1 MYRTCRSIDHSH
13 HSKPISTLLS
23 RIISR
28 LLMQSFSD
36 YSGMEVVAGVATV
49 PTYKPGGRIQQFNS
63 FAQLLGDD
71 RAASARA
78 NWDKPLKSVV
88 IKRCGLLNTA

>member
-1 MYRTCRSIDHSH
+1 MVAA
-13 HSKPISTLLS
+13 IS
-23 RIISR
+23 
-28 LLMQSFSD
+28 
-36 YSGMEVVAGVATV
+36 TV
-49 PTYKPGGRIQQFNS
+49 PTYKPSGRIQQFNS

-88 IKRCGLLNTA
+88 IKRCGVLNVARPGLATSLP

>member
-1 MYRTCRSIDHSH
+1 MHS
-13 HSKPISTLLS
+13 
-23 RIISR
+23 
-28 LLMQSFSD
+28 FFFG
-36 YSGMEVVAGVATV
+36 YSGMEVVAAVSTVA
-49 PTYKPGGRIQQFNS
+49 TYKPSGRLQQFNS

-88 IKRCGLLNTA
+88 IKRCGLLNIAGPHLSPSLP